1 RAATVMAS
9 FVDIPLLR
17 VAYEV
22 AGPAGGFPLILLH
35 GWPADPRTWDGVLPA
50 LHLAGYRTYVPW
62 LRGYGP
68 TRFLRDDT
76 FRSGQL
82 VALGQDL
89 VDFAAALG
97 LGSYAVIGH
106 DWGARAASIASA
118 LVELRIVACV
128 AL

>member
-1 RAATVMAS
+1 MGLCRSMTLETS
-9 FVDIPLLR
+9 FVEIPLLR

-22 AGPAGGFPLILLH
+22 AGPANGFPVILAH
-35 GWPADPRTWDGVLPA
+35 GWPDDVRTWDRVLPA
-50 LHLAGYRTYVPW
+50 LHRAGYRTYVPW

-89 VDFAAALG
+89 VG
-97 LGSYAVIGH
+97 LRC
-106 DWGARAASIASA
+106 GARPQPIRGDRARLGCARG
-118 LVELRIVACV
+118 VHCV
-128 AL
+128 GAR